1 MPELS
6 DDVRALLVGRRY
18 ATLATYD
25 RDDRVHL
32 TPVWFLFD
40 GRVFYFGSSSA
51 SRKVEN
57 LRRKALASVVVD
69 ARRPGSERWVSA
81 SGTTDILTG
90 EEALAIN
97 ASIRRRYLTQD
108 AIDDAR
114 IGPVFAAGDDATI
127 RLTPTGWRSWSVRS
141 LDERAF
147 GGILG
152 RTPERWFLPVDV

>member
-6 DDVRALLVGRRY
+6 DDVRALLAGRRY
-18 ATLATYD
+18 ATLATYN
-25 RDDRVHL
+25 RDDTIYL

-40 GRVFYFGSSSA
+40 GRGFYFGTSSA

-69 ARRPGSERWVSA
+69 VRRPGSECWVSA
-81 SGTTDILTG
+81 SGTADILTG
-90 EEALAIN
+90 DEALAIN

-114 IGPVFAAGDDATI
+114 IGPVFAAGDDVTI
-127 RLTPTGWRSWSVRS
+127 KLTPTGWSSWTVRS
-141 LDERAF
+141 LDERV
-147 GGILG
+147 GGVLG